1 MNGPVYGTLA
11 DIASK
16 LPTIPTILTDALD
29 VYGSNADAWAWFDG
43 DTLTKLE
50 INS

>member
-1 MNGPVYGTLA
+1 MTGPVYGTLS

-16 LPTIPTILTDALD
+16 FVILPEILADALD

-43 DTLTKLE
+43 DKLTKLE
-50 INS
+50 LDG